1 MIDNFVLALTHGL
14 MLLAA
19 WRMLSRPDLED
30 DAVPPPPPPQEKPGG
45 WAKLRPAAAKG
56 NAERA

>member
-19 WRMLSRPDLED
+19 WRVLSRPDLED
-30 DAVPPPPPPQEKPGG
+30 DSAP
-45 WAKLRPAAAKG
+45 APAAAEKARG
-56 NAERA
+56 WARRPGGGTADRA

>member
-19 WRMLSRPDLED
+19 WRLLFRPDLED
-30 DAVPPPPPPQEKPGG
+30 DSVPPPPPQAKADG
-45 WAKLRPAAAKG
+45 WAKLRARVPKG
-56 NAERA
+56 NAEGA

>member
-19 WRMLSRPDLED
+19 WRLLSRADLED
-30 DAVPPPPPPQEKPGG
+30 DSVSPPPPGQKRGG
-45 WAKLRPAAAKG
+45 WAALAK
-56 NAERA
+56 RAGRGDA

>member
-19 WRMLSRPDLED
+19 WRLLSRPDLDED
-30 DAVPPPPPPQEKPGG
+30 GASPEAGSGG
-45 WAKLRPAAAKG
+45 WLRKARPEAD
-56 NAERA
+56 ERA

>member
-19 WRMLSRPDLED
+19 WRLLSRRDLD
-30 DAVPPPPPPQEKPGG
+30 DDTMPPESASGPAGL
-45 WAKLRPAAAKG
+45 WAKLGAGRKG
-56 NAERA
+56 GRDRA

>member
-19 WRMLSRPDLED
+19 WRLLSRADLDDDSASPDS
-30 DAVPPPPPPQEKPGG
+30 
-45 WAKLRPAAAKG
+45 RPAAWLSRLRRETD
-56 NAERA
+56 ERA

>member
-19 WRMLSRPDLED
+19 WRILSRPDLQD
-30 DAVPPPPPPQEKPGG
+30 DGAPPPDGKAPARAFARVRQ
-45 WAKLRPAAAKG
+45 RPEADRP
-56 NAERA
+56 RA